1 MTLKESSKLDDEA
14 ANAYLLIGLRSITS
28 AEVFANKELKDAVD
42 GVRLPDIA
50 EQMLKRF
57 KK

>member
-1 MTLKESSKLDDEA
+1 MHT
-14 ANAYLLIGLRSITS
+14 YLPGYKASIS
-28 AEVFANKELKDAVD
+28 AEAFANKELKDAVD
-42 GVRLPDIA
+42 GIRRSNIA